1 MTPWMILFQLARLP
15 TAFGTAVSDL
25 FDTQII
31 QHLGRCS
38 IPLVR
43 GVRSALMAE
52 ALMRSSSPG
61 GLAMLLMFRYHG
73 PMATPD
79 EADRAQ
85 FWRPRFLPGVELV
98 SVAYRDRS
106 FPEHSHAE
114 YVIGAVS
121 EGAEALKVEGVAHRV
136 SAGAVL
142 RLHPEQTHANATI
155 GPGTLRYNVLYLP
168 AVAIAPYG
176 NHEAPL
182 SFATPVTNDPAL
194 YQAVQ
199 QAHALL
205 ATDAGRLE
213 QESALAA
220 IVRTFGA
227 GEGHPVRAT
236 ATVAAAIVLAQD
248 YIDCHY
254 AEGFGLETL
263 SALTGLSVFHLVRSF
278 KKAIGLSP
286 LAYRNQKR
294 VFAARAMLLDGA
306 PIAHVAVSVGYA
318 DQSHLTRQFQRI
330 VGVPPGRY
338 AQQ

>member
-1 MTPWMILFQLARLP
+1 
-15 TAFGTAVSDL
+15 
-25 FDTQII
+25 
-31 QHLGRCS
+31 
-38 IPLVR
+38 
-43 GVRSALMAE
+43 MA
-52 ALMRSSSPG
+52 AACMLDSSPG
-61 GLAMLLMFRYHG
+61 SLASLLMFRYRRA
-73 PMATPD
+73 MTTRD
-79 EADRAQ
+79 EPDRAQ

-121 EGAEALKVEGVAHRV
+121 EGAEALKVEGVAHHV
-136 SAGAVL
+136 SAGAAL

-155 GPGTLRYNVLYLP
+155 GSGTLRYNVLYLP
-168 AVAIAPYG
+168 AVVIAPYADHG
-176 NHEAPL
+176 ARL
-182 SFATPVTNDPAL
+182 TFAAPVTNDPAI
-194 YQAVQ
+194 YEAVQ

-205 ATDAGRLE
+205 SADTGRLE

-220 IVRTFGA
+220 IVRTLGA
-227 GEGHPVRAT
+227 GEVPPVRAT
-236 ATVAAAIVLAQD
+236 ATMAAAIALARD

-254 AEGFGLETL
+254 SEGFGLETL

-286 LAYRNQKR
+286 LAYRNQRR
-294 VFAARAMLLDGA
+294 VYAARTMLLDGA
-306 PIAHVAVSVGYA
+306 PIAHVALSVGYA

-330 VGVPPGRY
+330 VGLPPGRY

>member
-1 MTPWMILFQLARLP
+1 MIRY
-15 TAFGTAVSDL
+15 
-25 FDTQII
+25 
-31 QHLGRCS
+31 RC
-38 IPLVR
+38 
-43 GVRSALMAE
+43 A
-52 ALMRSSSPG
+52 
-61 GLAMLLMFRYHG
+61 
-73 PMATPD
+73 MATRD
-79 EADRAQ
+79 EPDRAQ

-121 EGAEALKVEGVAHRV
+121 EGAEALKVEGVAHHV

-176 NHEAPL
+176 DREAPL
-182 SFATPVTNDPAL
+182 SFSTSVTNDPAL

-205 ATDAGRLE
+205 ATDTGRLE
-213 QESALAA
+213 QESALAT
-220 IVRTFGA
+220 IVRTLGA

-236 ATVAAAIVLAQD
+236 ATVAAAIVLARD

-286 LAYRNQKR
+286 LAYRNQRR
-294 VFAARAMLLDGA
+294 VFAARTMLLDGD
-306 PIAHVAVSVGYA
+306 PIAHVALSVGYA

-330 VGVPPGRY
+330 VGLPPGRY